1 MRTFNYLNRFI
12 DRRNKIFALLSVI
25 STIISVVMAIF
36 SQIFVRFFID
46 SILGNE
52 PVDLPQLFINAIN
65 NNGGLEVLKNNLT
78 ISAVALIILYFFTS
92 IFFFGRTYFM
102 QLAADNAI
110 KDLKDKLYNHIQHL
124 NFSYINKVS
133 TGELIQRSITDVET
147 TRSFIRARF
156 LELVKILVSVTVGFI
171 MTSSINMKLALV
183 GVALIPLIAIVSI
196 AYSIK
201 LKNVFHTLEMYDA
214 ELTTVAQE
222 NLANTRV
229 VRAFGRER
237 FEKDKYEKAN
247 KLYSDSIAKVVNVV
261 GELVG
266 ATTFLAFLQI
276 LLVLTVAIFMAY
288 RGEITFGTVNLFFTN
303 ELMMVFSVRDV
314 GRVFGDFGKMQV
326 ALDRL
331 FEILDEPVESET
343 VGAIEH
349 DLNGDISFKSVS
361 FKFDD
366 STEHMLQNISFDV
379 KQGETVGILGSTGSG
394 KSTLMYLLLRLFDYD
409 EGSIEI
415 NGVELR
421 DIKKTCLRRKI
432 GLVLQESFLYSRTI
446 EENLKMAKD
455 KVNADEMLRATEIAK
470 VHNVIERFD
479 KGYETFIGEKGVTLS
494 GGQKQRVAIART
506 LLKENDILIF
516 DDSLSA
522 VDTETDAEI
531 RRELKKEGTSTTKF
545 IISQRITTI
554 MEADKIII
562 LEKGVITS
570 IGTHKELIN
579 KDGLYKR
586 IWDIQTQLEKEFE
599 DEVI

>member
-1 MRTFNYLNRFI
+1 
-12 DRRNKIFALLSVI
+12 
-25 STIISVVMAIF
+25 MAIF

-110 KDLKDKLYNHIQHL
+110 KDLKDKLYDHIQHL